1 MAKSPM
7 TKNEKENFIS
17 FLASATP
24 EELNEFIKK
33 NGKNNSNDALFAFQ
47 WDNLKKDNKH
57 IKIINN

>member
-1 MAKSPM
+1 M
-7 TKNEKENFIS
+7 TKNEQENYIE
-17 FLASATP
+17 FLAKSSP

-57 IKIINN
+57 NTNNI